1 MDNFQKSS
9 LFNADQ
15 LLEVISILTEIVQ
28 QGLDLEGVMFLVA
41 ERAKMITNAD
51 GAVIE
56 IAEDGDMVYRATS
69 GVAGKQLGL
78 RINIETSLSGLT
90 FKLGTP
96 FICYDSESDDRVDR
110 EACKKVGLKSM
121 AIVPLM
127 HNNSPVGV
135 LKVIAS
141 ETNRFDQNT
150 LNLLDLMSSVIAS
163 SMFSASKYE
172 SDELFY
178 RATYDSLTGVANR
191 SLFYDRL
198 RQRFSQAKRLS
209 ENFGI
214 ISIDVDFLKIVNDTL
229 GHRAGDSVLKEI
241 SLRIQKVIR
250 EIDTLARLGGDEFAV
265 LVYKINSI
273 DEAKNLMVRIEQTL
287 QKPFI
292 FNQYYIPLSISMGF
306 AQYTEYCSDI
316 EDLIEIAD
324 QNMYCNK
331 LDHRSRKLKI
341 TPISN

>member
-1 MDNFQKSS
+1 MNDLNKTA
-9 LFNADQ
+9 LFDTDQ

-41 ERAKMITNAD
+41 ERTQMITKAN

-56 IAEDGDMVYRATS
+56 LAEDDEMVYRATS
-69 GVAGKQLGL
+69 GVADKQIGL
-78 RINIETSLSGLT
+78 RVNIDSSLSGLT

-96 FICYDSESDDRVDR
+96 FICYDSENDDRVDL
-110 EACKKVGLKSM
+110 EACKKVGLRSM
-121 AIVPLM
+121 AIVPLI

-141 ETNRFDQNT
+141 ETNVFDQNT
-150 LNLLDLMSSVIAS
+150 LNLLELMSCVIAS
-163 SMFSASKYE
+163 SMFNAAKYE

-178 RATYDSLTGVANR
+178 RATYDTLTGVANR

-198 RQRFSQAKRLS
+198 RQRFSQAQRLS
-209 ENFGI
+209 DNFGV
-214 ISIDVDFLKIVNDTL
+214 ISIDVDFLKCVNDTL

-241 SLRIQKVIR
+241 SIRIQKVIR
-250 EIDTLARLGGDEFAV
+250 EIDTLARLGGDEFAI
-265 LVYKINSI
+265 LVYKINNI
-273 DEAKNLMVRIEQTL
+273 DEAKNLMERIEHTI

-292 FNQYYIPLSISMGF
+292 FRQFYIPLSISMGF
-306 AQYTEYCSDI
+306 AQFTENCSDI
-316 EDLIEIAD
+316 EELIEIAD

-331 LDHRSRKLKI
+331 LDHRCRKLQI
-341 TPISN
+341 TPISS